1 MIDAAVKTGHDWSE
15 GAGQALRG
23 LHGVGQRHGARR
35 RPADPRQDRPRSC
48 YAARG
53 GGSPAAQRA
62 AQVIHK
68 LATSPA
74 ADPSLSTA
82 DEEIGRHAFQT
93 ANGGFMLNWPY
104 VYAAMQLDVKASCSA
119 YP

>member
-1 MIDAAVKTGHDWSE
+1 MIDAAVKTGTTVEEQGKRYE
-15 GAGQALRG
+15 GYMGRSTPWCSAPA
-23 LHGVGQRHGARR
+23 ARSST
-35 RPADPRQDRPRSC
+35 RPTKVVTRSWRAAPRPRS
-48 YAARG
+48 
-53 GGSPAAQRA
+53 A